1 MNKYCKN
8 CGTPLKDNYM
18 ICTKCGT
25 NNENK
30 IGTTSMTINPK
41 FFLLLFSS
49 LFILLSIFMTNI
61 HLKNN
66 YDEAISV
73 SILDLISGTA
83 LRRGGDLK
91 GIPDSA
97 IPALVIGTLLYMI
110 LFVIS
115 LVKIILAF
123 IQLLK
128 QTNIDDKKYNKRLF
142 VANILMLIAIV
153 TSMAILNIDVWDAAH
168 GRASF
173 QLPIGITII
182 ILLSI
187 INIIFIKKSN
197 NE

>member
-1 MNKYCKN
+1 MIKYCKK
-8 CGTPLKDNYM
+8 CGTPLRDNYM
-18 ICTKCGT
+18 ICTKCGA

-30 IGTTSMTINPK
+30 IGTTSLTINPRLL
-41 FFLLLFSS
+41 LLLFSS
-49 LFILLSIFMTNI
+49 LFVMLSIFMTNI

-66 YDEAISV
+66 YGESISV
-73 SILDLISGTA
+73 SILDLISGNA
-83 LRRGGDLK
+83 FDYSGDLS

-97 IPALVIGTLLYMI
+97 IPALVIGSLLYMI
-110 LFVIS
+110 LFAIS
-115 LVKIILAF
+115 LIKVILDF

-128 QTNIDDKKYNKRLF
+128 QTNLDTKKYNKRLF

-153 TSMAILNIDVWDAAH
+153 TSMAILNIDVWNAAH

-173 QLPIGITII
+173 KLPIGITII

-187 INIIFIKKSN
+187 INIVFIKKNN